1 MSKKYGWKDKM
12 MSEASL
18 DMCPDPGLTA
28 VLQVLQ
34 ADDLAGLAQLDLLLV
49 HYPSDSRLHFLK
61 GSVLAGI
68 QRYEEG
74 RAAMAKAI
82 EIAPSFEL
90 ARFQL
95 GFLEFTSGL
104 LTDALQTWGPFE
116 ELDDS
121 APFRLFSTG
130 LASLAKDEF
139 AMCDQLLRLGIEANS
154 EHPLINGDM
163 QLILIEIANEL
174 PISSEAPATVPT
186 TASAAHQ
193 LLQQFE
199 LKDSANKT
207 KH

>member
-1 MSKKYGWKDKM
+1 
-12 MSEASL
+12 MSEVDL
-18 DMCPDPGLTA
+18 DMCPDDSLTA
-28 VLQVLQ
+28 VLQMVQ
-34 ADDLAGLAQLDLLLV
+34 TDDFAGLAQLDVLLV
-49 HYPSDSRLHFLK
+49 RYPSDPRLHFLK
-61 GSVLAGI
+61 GSILAGI
-68 QRYEEG
+68 QRYDEG

-82 EIAPSFEL
+82 EIAPGFEL

-104 LTDALQTWGPFE
+104 IAESFKTWEPFE
-116 ELDDS
+116 ELLDS
-121 APFRLFSTG
+121 APFRLFSSG
-130 LASLAKDEF
+130 LACLATDEF
-139 AMCDQLLRLGIEANS
+139 VECDQLLRLGIEANS

-163 QLILIEIANEL
+163 QLILNEIANKL
-174 PISSEAPATVPT
+174 PTSSDAAVTEPT